1 MGKWSPS
8 AKRLHLVA
16 KQTIGELSE
25 LKIRSLDVIHPLLIF
40 LSVFMLSATLQDWL
54 PFYQEKERATRRRRA
69 EKTYFK

>member
-25 LKIRSLDVIHPLLIF
+25 LKARSLDLFGTFSIKGNHVVLLKTKDNIE
-40 LSVFMLSATLQDWL
+40 TT
-54 PFYQEKERATRRRRA
+54 EK
-69 EKTYFK
+69 KD